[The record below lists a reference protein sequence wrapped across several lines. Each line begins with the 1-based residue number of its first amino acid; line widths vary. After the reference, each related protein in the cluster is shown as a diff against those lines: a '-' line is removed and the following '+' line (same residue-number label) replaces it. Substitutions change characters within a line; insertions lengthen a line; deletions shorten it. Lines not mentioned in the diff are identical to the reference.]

1 MKKKQEAAKRSG
13 KKVEFPQDNIK
24 LIDQTHFKIDQ
35 NGKVTFSKKPFN
47 QTDKPD
53 INWMKFKFLG
63 GNMNE

>member
-53 INWMKFKFLG
+53 IN
-63 GNMNE
+63 